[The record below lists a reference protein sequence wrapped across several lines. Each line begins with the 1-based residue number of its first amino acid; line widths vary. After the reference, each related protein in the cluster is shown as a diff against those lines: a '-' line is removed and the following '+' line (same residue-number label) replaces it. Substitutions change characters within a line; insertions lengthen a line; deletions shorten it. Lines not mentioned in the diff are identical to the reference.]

1 MVIWGVVYGIV
12 LAHGIPRTESWI
24 PPSEMLRRWML
35 LDILTKR
42 LTDTYVHIYIYIL
55 YVCVYMYPDIYPLVN

>member
-1 MVIWGVVYGIV
+1 MVIWAVVYGIV

-42 LTDTYVHIYIYIL
+42 LTDTYMYIYYMCVCI
-55 YVCVYMYPDIYPLVN
+55 YVS